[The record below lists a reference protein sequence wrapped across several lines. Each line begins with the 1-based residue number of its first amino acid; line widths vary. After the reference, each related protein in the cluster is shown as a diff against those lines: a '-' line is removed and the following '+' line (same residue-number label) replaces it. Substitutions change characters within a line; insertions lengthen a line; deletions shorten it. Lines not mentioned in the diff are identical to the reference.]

1 MSRFHENLRALR
13 ESRGLTQESL
23 GNRLGV
29 AKSTVS
35 MYESGNR
42 EPSFEMVESIADFF
56 NVPLSTLMDSAPAA
70 PGLSSD
76 ELGLLADYRALPPAG
91 KRYLRQSARLARCLD
106 PVDWEK

>member
-56 NVPLSTLMDSAPAA
+56 NVPLSTLMDSAP
-70 PGLSSD
+70 PSD